1 MAFYFV
7 IKPHW
12 SFPQVLCV
20 YSEPDISSSSTQL
33 HCCTKTSKN
42 TLMKWQLTCSF
53 ITTNTHTVVYF
64 DKIPHTLSCC
74 QYALENQ
81 MCINMLLKIVLNKSL
96 LLLQVW
102 QKPQRPLFLGKTFL
116 KWMICS
122 WPGFIDKGLQQD
134 PMGWEPRKP
143 KNIITGCSKTY
154 LLDQHFFSF
163 RKSSSA
169 GLEQLDILGNIV
181 FGPGVNIHPEWQPLI
196 GSNFSTNRY
205 LHC

>member
-1 MAFYFV
+1 MFLYY
-7 IKPHW
+7 HEHTHG
-12 SFPQVLCV
+12 SL
-20 YSEPDISSSSTQL
+20 L
-33 HCCTKTSKN
+33 
-42 TLMKWQLTCSF
+42 WQ
-53 ITTNTHTVVYF
+53 NPTHTVLLPICTREPNV
-64 DKIPHTLSCC
+64 H
-74 QYALENQ
+74 QYATKN
-81 MCINMLLKIVLNKSL
+81 S
-96 LLLQVW
+96 
-102 QKPQRPLFLGKTFL
+102 PQQISTTSSGLTKTPATTVLGKTFL

-181 FGPGVNIHPEWQPLI
+181 FGPGVNIHPEWQPVI